1 MNIGRWVL
9 VVTRLCYSSVT
20 MTVPTYLDVVA
31 VCIYVYM
38 PDLSNETL
46 GFLSLK
52 HISGLQLSAA
62 PV

>member
-20 MTVPTYLDVVA
+20 MTVPTYLDVVCS
-31 VCIYVYM
+31 CIYVYM
-38 PDLSNETL
+38 PDLSNETP